1 MLFQLSGRLNEALK
15 ERSRVDQH
23 RGLRGR
29 CKRPAMSER
38 AARNMPVPL
47 RVWVLVVGAHVA
59 RIACCA
65 MIVNSCAACARVG
78 CGRLGARCAWSQV
91 TILAAIDIYSLSCE
105 W

>member
-65 MIVNSCAACARVG
+65 MIVCCLRS
-78 CGRLGARCAWSQV
+78 CGRLGARCASSQV

-105 W
+105 